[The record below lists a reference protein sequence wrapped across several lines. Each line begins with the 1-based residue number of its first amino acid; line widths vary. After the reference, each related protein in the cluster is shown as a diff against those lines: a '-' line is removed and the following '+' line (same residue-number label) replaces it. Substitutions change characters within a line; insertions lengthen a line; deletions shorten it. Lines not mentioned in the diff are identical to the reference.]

1 MTAERPDEIPG
12 EGTRAVFFERRTY
25 RRRRIIDATRLLPV
39 LGVVLFLIPLLWQG
53 EDGARTTD
61 VMLYIFAIWALLAGL
76 SGLVSRDL
84 GHDRSGTDNE
94 NGPDADPFDPPTG
107 EGE

>member
-1 MTAERPDEIPG
+1 MTGKRQDQIPG
-12 EGTRAVFFERRTY
+12 EGSRAVFFERRTY

-53 EDGARTTD
+53 EGGARTTD
-61 VMLYIFAIWALLAGL
+61 VMIYIFGIWALLAGL

-84 GHDRSGTDNE
+84 GRDRPGVDNE
-94 NGPDADPFDPPTG
+94 NGTDADLFDLPDG